1 VQELDLKITELDSP
15 DYGRIIERAQK
26 RIEEAILNAIVTDQ
40 TRNIE
45 IELLSFPIA
54 VMLVTATKDPFLKRR
69 YALAEAKRAYNIL
82 KQETNKQKLTEV
94 AQTFNWQIKPAN
106 HDARSPQ
113 ALTADFTI
121 HFTDYLKN
129 ASGFHESK
137 WKLVNRTMLNGE
149 VYLTKDEASRLLSEE
164 VRAHVEKKLETK
176 IDITL
181 PPEIE
186 KEVDRLKQLFNSR
199 KGKIRQEEIPS
210 ESVLEAFPPC
220 MRQLYNRAPTGRHI
234 SHIGRFALT
243 SFLIN
248 SGMPPE
254 NVVEHFRPTSDFS
267 ERMTRYQVEHIAG
280 GRGSRTKYIPPRC
293 DTLRTHGI
301 CPGMDG
307 TCRRVRHP
315 LAYYRIKLRTIKAP
329 NPATPPS

>member
-1 VQELDLKITELDSP
+1 MQKLDLKITELGSP
-15 DYGRIIERAQK
+15 DYSRIIERAQN
-26 RIEEAILNAIVTDQ
+26 RIAEAILNAIVTDQ

-54 VMLVTATKDPFLKRR
+54 VMLITATRDPFLKRR

-82 KQETNKQKLTEV
+82 KQETNKQKITEV

-137 WKLVNRTMLNGE
+137 WKLVNRSMLNGE

-164 VRAHVEKKLETK
+164 VRTHLEKKLETK

-181 PPEIE
+181 PPKIE

-199 KGKIRQEEIPS
+199 KGKIRQEEMPS
-210 ESVLEAFPPC
+210 EFVLEAFPPC
-220 MRQLYNRAPTGRHI
+220 MRQLYNMAPTGQHI

-254 NVVEHFRPTSDFS
+254 SVIEHFRPTSDFS

-301 CPGMDG
+301 CPGMDE

-329 NPATPPS
+329 APATTPS

>member
-1 VQELDLKITELDSP
+1 MQELDLKITELDSP

-301 CPGMDG
+301 CSGMDG

>member
-1 VQELDLKITELDSP
+1 MQKLDLKITELDNP
-15 DYGRIIERAQK
+15 DYSRIIERAQN
-26 RIEEAILNAIVTDQ
+26 RIEEAILNAVVTDQ

-69 YALAEAKRAYNIL
+69 YALAEAKRVYNIL
-82 KQETNKQKLTEV
+82 KQETSKQKLTEV

-106 HDARSPQ
+106 HDARSSQTIP
-113 ALTADFTI
+113 ADFTI
-121 HFTDYLKN
+121 YFTDYLRN

-137 WKLVNRTMLNGE
+137 WKLVNRTMLDGK
-149 VYLTKDEASRLLSEE
+149 VYLTKDEAARLLLEE
-164 VRAHVEKKLETK
+164 VRVHLERKLETK

-181 PPEIE
+181 PPTIQ

-199 KGKIRQEEIPS
+199 KGKIRQEEMPS
-210 ESVLEAFPPC
+210 EFVLEAFPPC
-220 MRQLYNRAPTGRHI
+220 MRQLYNMAPGGQHI

-254 NVVEHFRPTSDFS
+254 SIIEHFRPTSDFS

-301 CPGMDG
+301 CPGMDE
-307 TCRRVRHP
+307 TCRRVQHP
-315 LAYYRIKLRTIKAP
+315 LTYYKRKLRTIKAP
-329 NPATPPS
+329 APATPPS